1 MAGGSTIT
9 VPASFVN
16 LLREMVVTQLVDC
29 AIEISDSGR
38 AHPEGLE
45 ECLLEPF
52 ERYCALLRCVGC
64 LRTVP
69 AVAVQIALPA
79 HRWALIEALRHGLD
93 FEQWMAEQGDPAD
106 PQGAKQRRRAQ
117 RRVRQ
122 IERFLATAGLEDVPR
137 RDLSVQAMLTR
148 HGERQLTHEEVER
161 HFGHIPTD
169 GEG

>member
-1 MAGGSTIT
+1 MAGESTIT

-16 LLREMVVTQLVDC
+16 LLRETVVTQLVDC

-69 AVAVQIALPA
+69 ALAVRIALPE
-79 HRWALIEALRHGLD
+79 HRWALVVALRRGLD

-106 PQGAKQRRRAQ
+106 PQGATPQSAAQGTPDRAVPCRRRAGGL
-117 RRVRQ
+117 RP
-122 IERFLATAGLEDVPR
+122 EREGDARPPR
-137 RDLSVQAMLTR
+137 RAPAHARGVRAALRPSSDRRRGLR
-148 HGERQLTHEEVER
+148 
-161 HFGHIPTD
+161 
-169 GEG
+169 

>member
-1 MAGGSTIT
+1 MAGENTIT

-16 LLREMVVTQLVDC
+16 LLRETVVTQLVDC

-52 ERYCALLRCVGC
+52 EHYCALLRCVGC

-69 AVAVQIALPA
+69 AVAVQIALPE
-79 HRWALIEALRHGLD
+79 HRWALVAALRHGLD

-106 PQGAKQRRRAQ
+106 PQGVKQRRKAQ

-122 IERFLATAGLEDVPR
+122 IERFLAAVLEEVPR
-137 RDLSVQAMLTR
+137 ADLSVEAVLAR
-148 HGERQLTHEEVER
+148 HGERQLTPEEFER
-161 HFGHIPTD
+161 HFGQLSTD